1 MYKLTICISFMQLS
15 VPGCVRVSVEGILF
29 NLRAIKSAGIL
40 GIKHLRIGGL
50 SGVTDKQFE
59 ELKSLLDADNQ
70 VNRLLTNKPRFYN
83 GRQSY
88 LLCDD
93 DRPIDVEVCPRCQK
107 PRVVYDCPAEGC
119 QGRQNATQLCRAC
132 TLCIARCFHCGRCIE
147 DCDYEETFCLDILCL
162 DCWKHL
168 LNCQE
173 RRGEKVV
180 SSKCTIFHQETRYRV
195 CLFG

>member
-1 MYKLTICISFMQLS
+1 MQLS
-15 VPGCVRVSVEGILF
+15 VPGCVRVSVEGILL

-40 GIKHLRIGGL
+40 GMKHLRIGGL
-50 SGVTDKQFE
+50 SGVTDKHFE

-70 VNRLLTNKPRFYN
+70 VNQLLTNKPRFYN

>member
-1 MYKLTICISFMQLS
+1 MQLS
-15 VPGCVRVSVEGILF
+15 VPGCIRVSVEGILF
-29 NLRAIKSAGIL
+29 NLRVIKSAGIS
-40 GIKHLRIGGL
+40 GIKHLRIDGI
-50 SGVTDKQFE
+50 SAVTDKQFE

-70 VNRLLTNKPRFYN
+70 VKQLIKNKPRFYY

-107 PRVVYDCPAEGC
+107 LSAVYDCPAEGC
-119 QGRQNATQLCRAC
+119 QGKQNPTQLCRAC

-147 DCDYEETFCLDILCL
+147 DCDYEETFFLEIFCM
-162 DCWKHL
+162 DCRKHR

-173 RRGEKVV
+173 SQVV
-180 SSKCTIFHQETRYRV
+180 SSKCTILPQETGYQA
-195 CLFG
+195 LPFLLT